1 MTKMDEKKDKTKQ
14 LLSEKKTREALELAN
29 NDVDLLFEIGCV
41 ISSFQPNE
49 CESAEPHLL

>member
-49 CESAEPHLL
+49 CESAEPHPL